1 MASLELIRISV
12 PQLALRLHAERRGAT
27 YAVYVVASGHVSGA
41 IAELGEELS
50 SFDPPIVTTALHPA
64 TGAQL
69 MRELAETTTQAISID
84 AILIDARSLGLP
96 DWSLVDRRRS
106 SLSRAGVLVLVTTP
120 DSFDQLMQAAPNL
133 ASWLGALAFQ
143 YEDQSAQQAD
153 LRARRLAALRSWA
166 QRSDE
171 DIVRAARQGLLP
183 ADPEYAE
190 WLVLLGRS
198 DLIDPQPT

>member
-1 MASLELIRISV
+1 MANLALTSTSV

-27 YAVYVVASGHVSGA
+27 YAVYVVPPEHVSGA

-50 SFDPPIVTTALHPA
+50 LFDPPVVAAALHPA
-64 TGAQL
+64 TGTQL
-69 MRELAETTTQAISID
+69 MRDMAEIATE
-84 AILIDARSLGLP
+84 AILIDARAFGRL

-120 DSFDQLMQAAPNL
+120 DSFGQLMQTAPNL

-143 YEDQSAQQAD
+143 YEDEAAQESE

-171 DIVRAARQGLLP
+171 DVVRAASQGRLP